1 MPEPTP
7 PLDLAAIAARHQ
19 AYPSPV
25 GQLCDDD
32 EQEWPCDAAALV
44 ARVRALEAEVA
55 RLQPRPTRGQAC
67 YICGRC
73 PVVACDAETVWFC
86 AQHAGSDCTPL

>member
-1 MPEPTP
+1 MPDPTP

-44 ARVRALEAEVA
+44 ARVRALEAEGCPYCTLIGELEAKVA
-55 RLQPRPTRGQAC
+55 ALEAEVAQLRGM
-67 YICGRC
+67 G
-73 PVVACDAETVWFC
+73 EHT
-86 AQHAGSDCTPL
+86 